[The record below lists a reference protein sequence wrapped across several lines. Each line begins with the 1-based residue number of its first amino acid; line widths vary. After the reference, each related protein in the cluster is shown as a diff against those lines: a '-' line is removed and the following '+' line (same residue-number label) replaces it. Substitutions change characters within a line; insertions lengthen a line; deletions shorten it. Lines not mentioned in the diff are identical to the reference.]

1 MQYANNFQD
10 GKRDFINITGLFKSY
25 KILEIISKGKW
36 NYLSPGH
43 VTDLNKLQQNAIFKY
58 EDNDSFTI
66 GKILD
71 LFLFSPHI

>member
-43 VTDLNKLQQNAIFKY
+43 VTDLNKLQQNAIFK
-58 EDNDSFTI
+58 
-66 GKILD
+66 
-71 LFLFSPHI
+71 